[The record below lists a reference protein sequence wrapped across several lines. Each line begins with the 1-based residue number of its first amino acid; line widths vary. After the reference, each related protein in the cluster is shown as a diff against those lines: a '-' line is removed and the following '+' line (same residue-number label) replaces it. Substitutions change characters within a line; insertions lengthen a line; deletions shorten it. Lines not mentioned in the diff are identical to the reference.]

1 VSADQNTPR
10 PWLTCLDMEGVL
22 VPEIWIAV
30 AERTGIEEL
39 RLTTR
44 DVADYAALMRHRIDV
59 LDAHHLGLAD
69 IQAVIASIE
78 PLPGARAFLDDL
90 RTRQQVVILSDT
102 FEQFAGPLMA
112 QLGRPTILC
121 HSLVVEDGRI
131 RDWRMRL
138 PDQKRASVAAFQALG
153 YAVSAGGDSYNDGSM
168 LCAAEVGVLFCPP
181 PAVVAAFPQ
190 LPVTRTYDEFL
201 GALLDGQDRTDRGAS
216 V

>member
-1 VSADQNTPR
+1 VSTTGK
-10 PWLTCLDMEGVL
+10 PWLTCLDVEGVL

-30 AERTGIEEL
+30 AERAGIEEL

-78 PLPGARAFLDDL
+78 PLPGAREFLDDL
-90 RTRQQVVILSDT
+90 RARRQVILLSDT

-112 QLGRPTILC
+112 QLGWPTILC
-121 HSLVVEDGRI
+121 HSLIVDHGHI

-138 PDQKRASVAAFQALG
+138 PEQKRASVVAFQGLG
-153 YAVSAGGDSYNDGSM
+153 YAVSAAGDSYNDTAM
-168 LCAAEVGVLFCPP
+168 LCAADRGVLFRPP
-181 PAVVAAFPQ
+181 PVVIAEFPD
-190 LPVTRTYDEFL
+190 LPVTSTYDEL
-201 GALLDGQDRTDRGAS
+201 SAALLAD
-216 V
+216 